1 MKELLRFLRYL
12 KEYKGRIALSV
23 VLVLTITGM
32 TLPYPLIV
40 KKLIDEALPGKT
52 SPVIFGHTFIGWN
65 YVLFLMGLFAFT
77 VIARNILSYLNRYLL
92 QEMSMR
98 VTCDLRKDVFA
109 HLQSLS
115 IKYYEGKQTGQI
127 VARVSEDTGSLFF
140 LISSVVVSLISDAV
154 TLVAVLFL
162 LFWLDWRMAIPTV
175 ALLPLFLV
183 NYRISKRRLRMFSRK
198 HRRNWDRV
206 VGFLHERVSSARL
219 VKSFSMEEREIER
232 FNRGIEADY
241 RNFNRLTLANARLW
255 VRADIISSFGGWMVM
270 IIGSW
275 YILAGKMT
283 VGNMMAFT
291 FYIGYLYGP
300 IVRISDANAM
310 VERAITALEKIYEVF
325 DTPSFVKEL
334 PDAPDM
340 PPVKGR
346 VEFQNVQFSY
356 DRGRAILS
364 DINLHI
370 EPGQMVALVGP
381 SGAGK
386 TTLINLLCRFY
397 DIDTG
402 AILIDGVDI
411 RNVRIKSLRRQ
422 IGIVMQENILF
433 SGSLLENIRYG
444 NPGASV
450 AMVEDAA
457 RAANIH
463 DFIDTLPSK
472 YFTAVGERGVKLS
485 GGQRQRIAIARAVL
499 TDPRI
504 LIFDEATSALDS
516 ESEKLIQ
523 DAMDRFMKGRTT
535 IVIAHRLSTIQRA
548 DRIIVLGDGA
558 VKEQG
563 THEELLALNGLYH
576 HLHSMQFREPENG

>member
-1 MKELLRFLRYL
+1 MKELARFLRYL

-40 KKLIDEALPGKT
+40 KKLIDEALPGKS
-52 SPVIFGHTFIGWN
+52 SPLIFGQSYTGWN
-65 YVLFLMGLFAFT
+65 YVLLLMSVFAFT
-77 VIARNILSYLNRYLL
+77 VLVRNLLSYLNRYLL

-127 VARVSEDTGSLFF
+127 VARVSEDTGALFN
-140 LISSVVVSLISDAV
+140 LITSVLVSLISDAV
-154 TLVAVLFL
+154 TLVVVLFL

-206 VGFLHERVSSARL
+206 VGFLHERVASARL

-232 FNRGIEADY
+232 FNRGIEADF

-255 VRADIISSFGGWMVM
+255 VRADIISSLGGWMVM

-275 YILAGKMT
+275 FILHGKMT
-283 VGNMMAFT
+283 IGNMMAFT

-310 VERAITALEKIYEVF
+310 VERATTALEKIYEVM
-325 DTPSFVKEL
+325 DTPSFVKEV
-334 PDAPDM
+334 PNAPDM

-346 VEFQNVQFSY
+346 VEFQSVQFSY

-364 DINLHI
+364 NINLVI

-397 DIDTG
+397 DIDGG

-411 RNVRIKSLRRQ
+411 RNVRLKSLRRQ

-444 NPGASV
+444 NPGASLE
-450 AMVEDAA
+450 MVESAA

-463 DFIDTLPSK
+463 DYIGTLESK
-472 YFTAVGERGVKLS
+472 YLTAVGERGVKLS
-485 GGQRQRIAIARAVL
+485 GGQRQRIAIARAIL

-516 ESEKLIQ
+516 ESEQLIQ

-548 DRIIVLGDGA
+548 DRIVVLGDGEIR
-558 VKEQG
+558 EQG
-563 THEELLALNGLYH
+563 THGELLAMNGLYR
-576 HLHSMQFREPENG
+576 HLHDIQFREPDSD